1 MVRKKNGL
9 GLGMMTTAEAPKVKI
24 SSGEAARSTP
34 DLGGKKRRIN
44 AQLDSIVE
52 FANMQTRDDF
62 DPENNFNDAAFVESI
77 REDGVLVPVAVIPI
91 GDDRSREFK
100 LVYGHRRYAA
110 SKYLGLSS
118 IPADKYLADTPEEI
132 IDKDAIKENTQR
144 SDLSPLALAKAL
156 RKFKDKHGASHAELS
171 RLAGL
176 SKGHVSKVLS
186 LLELPAEVREFIKSY
201 DVQVNTAYKLTKLN
215 GAELALALEA
225 IRNSLPIEAA
235 IEATKSQKAEPIKKP
250 RDAALNGLKG
260 LQNGNGFG
268 YKFASTAVLE
278 NTRLDL
284 AGSKLKDLKAREL
297 VVLSQIREKDKITW
311 RERIEQIRRLPKPA
325 LRDTGK
331 ALDQVARVYSYS
343 SLLGKEQMQLLLK
356 ALKIY
361 IESLLEDL
369 ENS

>member
-1 MVRKKNGL
+1 M
-9 GLGMMTTAEAPKVKI
+9 
-24 SSGEAARSTP
+24 
-34 DLGGKKRRIN
+34 
-44 AQLDSIVE
+44 
-52 FANMQTRDDF
+52 
-62 DPENNFNDAAFVESI
+62 
-77 REDGVLVPVAVIPI
+77 
-91 GDDRSREFK
+91 
-100 LVYGHRRYAA
+100 
-110 SKYLGLSS
+110 
-118 IPADKYLADTPEEI
+118 
-132 IDKDAIKENTQR
+132 
-144 SDLSPLALAKAL
+144 
-156 RKFKDKHGASHAELS
+156 
-171 RLAGL
+171 
-176 SKGHVSKVLS
+176 
-186 LLELPAEVREFIKSY
+186 
-201 DVQVNTAYKLTKLN
+201 NTAYKLTKLN